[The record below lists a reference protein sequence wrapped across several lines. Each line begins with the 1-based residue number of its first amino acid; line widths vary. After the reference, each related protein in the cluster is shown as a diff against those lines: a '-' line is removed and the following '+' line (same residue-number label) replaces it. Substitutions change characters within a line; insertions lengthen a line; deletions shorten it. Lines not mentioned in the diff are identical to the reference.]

1 MDNSHRFLHSA
12 IGSTVPSH
20 LTKTSSKEKVFF
32 IYVVG
37 RIIRNADLDDSE
49 AGMHDLTEF
58 ENTYHRCDLLILS
71 PTDTVKL
78 TMIALDTFCEH
89 TQYERQDEEG
99 VSRG

>member
-1 MDNSHRFLHSA
+1 MGRSSRKKTNSRAKVRQRRRLQAVAYTHPR
-12 IGSTVPSH
+12 VP
-20 LTKTSSKEKVFF
+20 
-32 IYVVG
+32 
-37 RIIRNADLDDSE
+37 SE